1 MKFIIIVEPGIR
13 VEAKTQGRRP
23 SVVAWLLGKKGRV
36 NSPAQVRQFAQTI
49 TTFERYQ
56 KCRNVPRLAQSV
68 KKHWLEAERVQGL
81 KGYQPYERSHTP
93 QKGWWGSECV
103 NDKGYFFVKWKF
115 YLCENLID
123 VFLCFMGSTCRF
135 KHDLLRFFIISMF
148 PSERFLVISIDCHN
162 IMKPESSVKWS
173 YINEIKF

>member
-1 MKFIIIVEPGIR
+1 MKFIIIVERGIR

-23 SVVAWLLGKKGRV
+23 PVVAWLLGKKGRV

-49 TTFERYQ
+49 TTFKRYQ
-56 KCRNVPRLAQSV
+56 KCRNVSRLAQSV
-68 KKHWLEAERVQGL
+68 KKHWLEAEWVQGL

-123 VFLCFMGSTCRF
+123 VFLCFMGKYMPIQSWF
-135 KHDLLRFFIISMF
+135 AEIFYYIYVS
-148 PSERFLVISIDCHN
+148 FLKVFSHFN
-162 IMKPESSVKWS
+162 RLSQ
-173 YINEIKF
+173 YNEAWKLCKMIVQQWN